1 MTTICAD
8 PGMCTIADDLSTCC
22 GTTCATLI
30 SCGADHIP
38 KLDAATIGCASTAGC
53 TFIDDHD
60 TCCHPKV
67 VDVTDFAG
75 LAGNIR
81 SNVRLNVMNDIACF
95 STISIARGWTDLEIS
110 STVSPRPKL
119 KAAQGQDVQLF
130 AITAGS
136 RVGFNGVDLEDGK
149 TTGDG
154 GCIEASGAG
163 TTVDIANSAF
173 KNCQVSDGFELRV
186 KRLIPHPVLGWH
198 VHSLSPS
205 SPPFPPPAGRRKRRR
220 PIPGRWRNGVAR
232 LRLGDDGEQ

>member
-8 PGMCTIADDLSTCC
+8 PGMCTIANDLSTCC
-22 GTTCATLI
+22 GTTCDTL

-38 KLDAATIGCASTAGC
+38 KPDAATIGCASTAGC
-53 TFIDDHD
+53 TFIDDRD

-81 SNVRLNVMNDIACF
+81 SNVRLNVMNDIAF
-95 STISIARGWTDLEIS
+95 IGTINIVGGWTDLEIS

-173 KNCQVSDGFELRV
+173 KNCKVSEVELARLGV
-186 KRLIPHPVLGWH
+186 KRLISNLVLRWH

-205 SPPFPPPAGRRKRRR
+205 VSTTRRPTQTAAHYTWTTVRRR
-220 PIPGRWRNGVAR
+220 CSTRAR
-232 LRLGDDGEQ
+232 